1 MQLCSTCVA
10 HFDLPAVKVS
20 SNTKQSEELGMA
32 KVNENH
38 REMVLNK
45 QKCRQKGNTSNEKK
59 IKFEVFAV
67 LKYSFNDCLQP
78 NRSALL
84 THQPL
89 PHKQ

>member
-45 QKCRQKGNTSNEKK
+45 QKCRQKGNTNEKK
-59 IKFEVFAV
+59 IKFGGLCSAKIF
-67 LKYSFNDCLQP
+67 LQ
-78 NRSALL
+78 
-84 THQPL
+84 
-89 PHKQ
+89 

>member
-59 IKFEVFAV
+59 INVGGLCSAKIF
-67 LKYSFNDCLQP
+67 LQ
-78 NRSALL
+78 
-84 THQPL
+84 
-89 PHKQ
+89 

>member
-20 SNTKQSEELGMA
+20 RNTKQSKELGMA

-45 QKCRQKGNTSNEKK
+45 QKWQKGNTSNEKK

-67 LKYSFNDCLQP
+67 LKYSFNNCLQH